1 MVNQIYRPR
10 FYNLAVSSC
19 NGVVKAQEMAAL
31 DEASSII
38 NSAQEKADDIRAA
51 AQGQYELEKERGYLE
66 GREKAEKEAFSRQI
80 SDQIFLDNKL
90 KELEAGL
97 VNVVMISVR
106 KIFSGF
112 DDIAL
117 CEKTVGSA
125 LQKLRQSNQ
134 IKISVSPALASH
146 LEPMTDR
153 LKAEFTSF
161 QSMEIIEDSNIS
173 FPNFVV
179 ESNTGRI
186 EFSLG
191 SKLEELQAVITEV
204 VTGNFHEIPGVKLDE
219 AAA

>member
-10 FYNLAVSSC
+10 FFNLAVSSC

-31 DEASSII
+31 DEAGTII
-38 NSAQEKADDIRAA
+38 SSAQQKADEILAA
-51 AQGQYELEKERGYLE
+51 AQEQYELEKERGYLE
-66 GREKAEKEAFSRQI
+66 GRDKAEKEAFSRLL

-97 VNVVMISVR
+97 VSVVMISVR

-153 LKAEFTSF
+153 LKAEFASF
-161 QSMEIIEDSNIS
+161 QSMEVVEDSNIEL
-173 FPNFVV
+173 PNFVV

-186 EFSLG
+186 EFGLG
-191 SKLEELQAVITEV
+191 SKLEELEAVVAEV
-204 VTGNFHEIPGVKLDE
+204 VAANSYEIPGANLDE

>member
-38 NSAQEKADDIRAA
+38 NSAQEKADEIRAA

>member
-38 NSAQEKADDIRAA
+38 NSAQEKADEIRAA

-80 SDQIFLDNKL
+80 GDQIFLDNKL

>member
-1 MVNQIYRPR
+1 MNQIYRPR

-38 NSAQEKADDIRAA
+38 NSAQEKADEIRAA

-153 LKAEFTSF
+153 LKAEFPSF

-179 ESNTGRI
+179 ESNTGRV